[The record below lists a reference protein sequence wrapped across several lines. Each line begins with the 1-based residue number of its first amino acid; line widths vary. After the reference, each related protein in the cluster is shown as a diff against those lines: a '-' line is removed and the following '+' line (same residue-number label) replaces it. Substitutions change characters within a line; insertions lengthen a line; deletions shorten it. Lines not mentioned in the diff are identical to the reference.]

1 MSILRNELQVGTI
14 AQNFDM
20 TKHSNN
26 VVLVGPMGSGKTTVG
41 RLLAGEM
48 NRQFF
53 DTDHEIIDKTGVT
66 IECIFDIEGE
76 KGFRL
81 RESKM
86 LEDLC
91 SMNNVVLATG
101 GGIVLKP
108 ENRVL
113 LKKSGLVFYLS
124 SSIEQ
129 LLRRTAK
136 SKTRPLLEQSLD
148 REKTIRDLV
157 SDRDELYR
165 EVASSV
171 IDTTG
176 KKLYE
181 VVKIIKQEIESV
193 A

>member
-1 MSILRNELQVGTI
+1 MEETSKNI
-14 AQNFDM
+14 
-20 TKHSNN
+20 
-26 VVLVGPMGSGKTTVG
+26 VLVGPMGSGKTTVG
-41 RLLAGEM
+41 RRLAHEL
-48 NRQFF
+48 NQDFF

-76 KGFRL
+76 KGFRR
-81 RESKM
+81 RESEM
-86 LEDLC
+86 LKDLC
-91 SMNNVVLATG
+91 NMNNVVLATG

-113 LKKSGLVFYLS
+113 LKKSGMVFYLF

-165 EVASSV
+165 DVASSV
-171 IDTTG
+171 VDTTG
-176 KKLYE
+176 KKLNE